1 MTTIQRSGGRITV
14 PTVIVASVLA
24 ASADHLTADD
34 VIAETERQQPG
45 IAPSTVYRV
54 LQRLADLG
62 LVEQI
67 RSAAGATFYHLLEA
81 PHTHLICA
89 TCGAVSD
96 LGHASE
102 AALRSL
108 AALVLREHDFELEAH
123 HHALL
128 GRCGGCANRSHQRH
142 PASVAAI
149 GDELYGNPSDRRRHE
164 PSPNDNPGG
173 HP

>member
-1 MTTIQRSGGRITV
+1 MNPALLRVERVMATIQRSGGRITV

-24 ASADHLTADD
+24 TSGDHLTADQ
-34 VIAETERQQPG
+34 VIAESARRQPG
-45 IAPSTVYRV
+45 IAASTVYRV

-67 RSAAGATFYHLLEA
+67 RSAAGATFYHLLET

-89 TCGAVSD
+89 GCGAVSD
-96 LGHASE
+96 LRQGSE

-108 AALVLREHDFELEAH
+108 SAHILREHDFELEAH

-128 GRCGGCANRSHQRH
+128 GRCRACATSSHQRRH
-142 PASVAAI
+142 ASI
-149 GDELYGNPSDRRRHE
+149 EPLGDELTGNPSDP
-164 PSPNDNPGG
+164 PSA
-173 HP
+173 